1 MDTGTQECQS
11 YTFKYK
17 DRTVHLIDTPGFDDT
32 KKSDTDVLK
41 DIAGWL
47 LIAYRSNIRL
57 SGMVYLHSISETRMK
72 GSHMTNLRMF
82 QKLAGLE
89 NMGHVI
95 LTTTMWDKTPN
106 DDGKRR
112 EMELLS
118 TDDFWGSMIKAGSEF
133 RRFHN
138 DKTSALSIVGGLVDK
153 HDKLILSLQR
163 EMADGK
169 KDLDQT
175 SAGKALN
182 VEMNAQKEQYER
194 RLKEQES
201 EMKEALR
208 ENDMKYAQELA
219 DAQDKISSDMARLE
233 KNQEE
238 LKVSNEKL
246 LLEKEEQI
254 RKTNEEMAKIKLE
267 AERQGKMH
275 QDEIGKIK
283 LANQEAEQEMARA
296 KEKLEADSKAFR
308 DSLVTSAADMVTF
321 MDQHYTNLTAEQE
334 ERVKEMQASL
344 RAQQL
349 QQSPPPPYAPFQAP
363 NQPSPQQ
370 SPQPCYPPQQAYQ
383 PMPQQMPQ
391 QGGGTDSLMAGAA
404 AGIAAG
410 TVAIGGLPLLCT
422 IM

>member
-1 MDTGTQECQS
+1 MLTLKTYS
-11 YTFKYK
+11 
-17 DRTVHLIDTPGFDDT
+17 DT

-72 GSHMTNLRMF
+72 GSRPSPASR
-82 QKLAGLE
+82 KKADADERKRLE

-95 LTTTMWDKTPN
+95 LTTTMWDKTSN
-106 DDGKRR
+106 EDGKRR

-118 TDDFWGSMIKAGSEF
+118 TDDFWGSMIKAGSEL

-138 DKTSALSIVGGLVDK
+138 DKKSALNIVGGLVER

-163 EMADGK
+163 EMTDGK

-182 VEMNAQKEQYER
+182 VEMNTQREQYEK
-194 RLKEQES
+194 RLREQED
-201 EMKEALR
+201 EMKQALR

-219 DAQDKISSDMARLE
+219 DAQDKINADMQRLE
-233 KNQEE
+233 RNQEE

-246 LLEKEEQI
+246 LQDKEEQI
-254 RKTNEEMAKIKLE
+254 RETNEEMAKIKLE
-267 AERQGKMH
+267 AECQGKLH

-283 LANQEAEQEMARA
+283 LANQEAEQEMVRT
-296 KEKLEADSKAFR
+296 KDKFETDSQKFR
-308 DSLVTSAADMVTF
+308 DNLVSGAADMVAF
-321 MDQHYTNLTAEQE
+321 MDQHYQNLTAEQE
-334 ERVKEMQASL
+334 ERVREMQASL

-349 QQSPPPPYAPFQAP
+349 QQSPPPPYAPFQP
-363 NQPSPQQ
+363 PSPYQSPQQ
-370 SPQPCYPPQQAYQ
+370 YHPPQQVYRCRCRCWDHCPWRSAFVVHRHVS
-383 PMPQQMPQ
+383 
-391 QGGGTDSLMAGAA
+391 GW
-404 AGIAAG
+404 
-410 TVAIGGLPLLCT
+410 LCNCF
-422 IM
+422 

>member
-1 MDTGTQECQS
+1 
-11 YTFKYK
+11 
-17 DRTVHLIDTPGFDDT
+17 
-32 KKSDTDVLK
+32 
-41 DIAGWL
+41 
-47 LIAYRSNIRL
+47 
-57 SGMVYLHSISETRMK
+57 MVYLHSISETRMK

-89 NMGHVI
+89 NMGHVV
-95 LTTTMWDKTPN
+95 LTTTMWDKTAT
-106 DDGKRR
+106 DVGKRR
-112 EMELLS
+112 EIELLS

-138 DKTSALSIVGGLVDK
+138 DKHSALDIVGRLVNK

-182 VEMNAQKEQYER
+182 VEMNAQKEQYEK
-194 RLKEQES
+194 RLKEQED

-219 DAQDKISSDMARLE
+219 DAQDKISNDMARLE

-246 LLEKEEQI
+246 LQEKEEQI
-254 RKTNEEMAKIKLE
+254 RKTNEEMAKIKQE
-267 AERQGKMH
+267 AEKQGKLH
-275 QDEIGKIK
+275 QDEISKIK
-283 LANQEAEQEMARA
+283 LANQEAEQEMARS

-308 DSLVTSAADMVTF
+308 DGLVNSAADMVAF
-321 MDQHYTNLTAEQE
+321 MDQHYSNLTAEQE
-334 ERVKEMQASL
+334 ERVREMQANL

-349 QQSPPPPYAPFQAP
+349 QQSPPPPYAPFQPP
-363 NQPSPQQ
+363 NAQPNQQ
-370 SPQPCYPPQQAYQ
+370 SPQQYYPPQYFYG
-383 PMPQQMPQ
+383 PPPQQQQ
-391 QGGGTDSLMAGAA
+391 QGGQGESLLAGAA
-404 AGIAAG
+404 AAGVAAG
-410 TVAIGGLPLLCT
+410 TVAVGGLPLLCT

>member
-1 MDTGTQECQS
+1 MLTLKNPS
-11 YTFKYK
+11 
-17 DRTVHLIDTPGFDDT
+17 DT

-47 LIAYRSNIRL
+47 LIAYRSNVRL

-82 QKLAGLE
+82 QKMAGLE
-89 NMGHVI
+89 NMGHIV
-95 LTTTMWDKTPN
+95 LTTTMWDKTSN
-106 DDGKRR
+106 EDGKRR

-138 DKTSALSIVGGLVDK
+138 DKRSALNIVGGLIER

-163 EMADGK
+163 EMTDGK

-182 VEMNAQKEQYER
+182 VEINTQKEQYEK
-194 RLKEQES
+194 RLKEQED
-201 EMKEALR
+201 EMKQALK

-219 DAQDKISSDMARLE
+219 DAQDKINTDMQRLE
-233 KNQEE
+233 RNQEE

-246 LLEKEEQI
+246 LQDKEEQI
-254 RKTNEEMAKIKLE
+254 RKTNEEMANIKLE
-267 AERQGKMH
+267 AERQGKLH

-283 LANQEAEQEMARA
+283 LANQEAEQEMART
-296 KEKLEADSKAFR
+296 KDKFETDSQKFR
-308 DSLVTSAADMVTF
+308 DNLVSGAADMVAF
-321 MDQHYTNLTAEQE
+321 MDQHYQNLTAEQE
-334 ERVKEMQASL
+334 ERVREMHASL

-349 QQSPPPPYAPFQAP
+349 QQSPPPPYAPFQP
-363 NQPSPQQ
+363 PSPHQ
-370 SPQPCYPPQQAYQ
+370 SPQHYHPPQQVYQ
-383 PMPQQMPQ
+383 PIPQQMPQ
-391 QGGGTDSLMAGAA
+391 QGGGDSLMAGAA
-404 AGIAAG
+404 AGVAAG
-410 TVAIGGLPLLCT
+410 TIALSGLPLLCT